1 MKKSHERNLPP
12 LKIDPGTTKASTTS
26 TPNSTGSNTP
36 TTVTPGTPG
45 SSGNLS
51 PTTNPFAR
59 INNQT
64 LQTVTSEE
72 QLITSQ
78 MEDLHIKDRQYNV
91 RRPSFQISHN
101 AKNIMEP
108 LHIDTRDLPFGPS
121 IGVVQ
126 ENKSDQAQGL
136 VSSQQSEN
144 TSNTSSI
151 EDKTLLFN
159 RPAEPLEIDENGRV
173 KPYVDFSAFF
183 EKVNQHGGEKEVLKD
198 FFP

>member
-1 MKKSHERNLPP
+1 M
-12 LKIDPGTTKASTTS
+12 
-26 TPNSTGSNTP
+26 
-36 TTVTPGTPG
+36 TPGTPG

-59 INNQT
+59 IINQT
-64 LQTVTSEE
+64 PQTVTSEE

-78 MEDLHIKDRQYNV
+78 MEDLHTKDRQHNI
-91 RRPSFQISHN
+91 RRPLFQISHN
-101 AKNIMEP
+101 AKNMEP
-108 LHIDTRDLPFGPS
+108 LHIDTGDLPFGPR

-126 ENKSDQAQGL
+126 ESKPDQAQGL

-144 TSNTSSI
+144 TGNTSSI

-173 KPYVDFSAFF
+173 KPYVNFSDFF